1 ASVYSQCIEP
11 RRNCVYPDPNL
22 PTGIHR
28 SHFRLNTQ
36 CTDLS
41 ILSLKAGPFAPPGPT
56 QRFEF
61 LRCLFDVELYR
72 FRDSQDSPCNSLSTV
87 RLDPRFWPDRDF
99 RIRVGGYPLSVS
111 QKDGQPWIFFI
122 VR

>member
-1 ASVYSQCIEP
+1 MHGLVHLVPKGWPLRSARP
-11 RRNCVYPDPNL
+11 R
-22 PTGIHR
+22 
-28 SHFRLNTQ
+28 
-36 CTDLS
+36 
-41 ILSLKAGPFAPPGPT
+41 

-72 FRDSQDSPCNSLSTV
+72 FRDSQDSPWNSLSTV

-122 VR
+122 VC